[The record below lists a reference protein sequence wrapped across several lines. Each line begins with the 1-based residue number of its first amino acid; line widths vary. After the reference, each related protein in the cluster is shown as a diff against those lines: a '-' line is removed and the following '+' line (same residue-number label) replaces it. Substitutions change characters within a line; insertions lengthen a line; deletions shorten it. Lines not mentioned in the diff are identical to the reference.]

1 MTTAGS
7 MRFIAECMGATE
19 NDKVGYAQK
28 ED

>member
-1 MTTAGS
+1 MTTSRS
-7 MRFIAECMGATE
+7 MRFIAECMGEIE